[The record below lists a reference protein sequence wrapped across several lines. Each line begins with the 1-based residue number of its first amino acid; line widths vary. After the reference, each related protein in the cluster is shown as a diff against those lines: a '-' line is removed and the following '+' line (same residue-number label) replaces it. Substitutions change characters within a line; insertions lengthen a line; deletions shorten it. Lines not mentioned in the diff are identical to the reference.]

1 MFTLYKLEQLDIP
14 AEEPFIQTLTVNG
27 EKQQFEMDSGCGVT
41 VVNHSVYK
49 TLWGRE
55 VPELRSCRVRLKTY
69 TGHKVNVVGA
79 AVVKVQH
86 KQLVE
91 NLPLVVVAGSGPSLV
106 GRYWI
111 RRLGLQWKPEP
122 QIHHVR
128 TETPEKAQRGPEPQI
143 LQVKDE
149 TLGEILGEFGEV
161 FKDEL
166 GRFRGPPARIYVD
179 KEAAPRFFKARPVPY
194 ALRGRVEA
202 ELDRLLAEKIIE
214 PVKYAEWAAPVVPV
228 LKPDD
233 TVRLCGDYKLTVNQI
248 SKLEQYPIP
257 RIEDLFAIL
266 SGGQKFTM
274 LDLSHAYHQIPLDEE
289 AKK

>member
-1 MFTLYKLEQLDIP
+1 M
-14 AEEPFIQTLTVNG
+14 TVNG

-49 TLWGRE
+49 TLWGKE
-55 VPELRSCRVRLKTY
+55 VPELRSCRVKLKTY

-166 GRFRGPPARIYVD
+166 GRFSENI
-179 KEAAPRFFKARPVPY
+179 
-194 ALRGRVEA
+194 
-202 ELDRLLAEKIIE
+202 
-214 PVKYAEWAAPVVPV
+214 
-228 LKPDD
+228 
-233 TVRLCGDYKLTVNQI
+233 CGQ
-248 SKLEQYPIP
+248 
-257 RIEDLFAIL
+257 
-266 SGGQKFTM
+266 
-274 LDLSHAYHQIPLDEE
+274 
-289 AKK
+289 